1 MKFKFPFETLQ
12 KVRKIEEGEAQ
23 RVFMEARARLD
34 ECLAKIQSMY
44 DSIDETRL
52 AISRLQFG
60 QDQNKLEEIKSR
72 EDFIRGQEIRIKL
85 ERQNARTLMREVEEK
100 QEILIERAR
109 DHKVIERLRERREAD
124 FKKDLK
130 VHQQKQLDD
139 MVSARVKRK
148 KAI

>member
-1 MKFKFPFETLQ
+1 MKFKFPFDTLQ

-23 RVFMEARARLD
+23 RIFMEARGRLD
-34 ECLAKIQSMY
+34 ACLAKIQAMY

-60 QDQNKLEEIKSR
+60 EDHNKLEEIKSR
-72 EDFIRGQEIRIKL
+72 EDFIRGQDIRIKH
-85 ERQNARTLMREVEEK
+85 ERQNARALMREVEEK

-109 DHKVIERLRERREAD
+109 DRKVIERLREKRQAD
-124 FKKDLK
+124 FKKDVK
-130 VHQQKQLDD
+130 VQEQKQLDD
-139 MVSARVKRK
+139 MVSARVKRR